1 MRDDKWSDKICNIED
16 VNVVRSL
23 SDDAIVMCAKCG
35 AKAHE
40 AARLCDPV
48 RISDPGGA

>member
-1 MRDDKWSDKICNIED
+1 MRENELNDKLCNIED
-16 VNVVRSL
+16 VGQVSSL

-40 AARLCDPV
+40 AANLCDPV
-48 RISDPGGA
+48 QISDPGGA